1 MNKEFLLSI
10 ALVAPT
16 ILTQPVHAGPRG
28 GMRHESFDITQITPE
43 RLLANIEP
51 GEQVDLSHLQ
61 LEGEAGEAQLELE
74 RFDIFAANA
83 EILVHE
89 DSKIRRRPPRKGAY
103 YHGRVS
109 GHQDSLAVLSVDDN
123 GRTQGIVQLGDRVW
137 LLNDDRPDRRQR
149 LNLRSRSMPEQAL
162 PGQPSEPMRCGLDTL
177 KQTESGQQS
186 SLVSQAMAL
195 EPLIAPLPA
204 GQLFQATIA
213 IETDGEFYALFG
225 NAESATAYIANLF
238 AYASTLYE
246 RETQTR
252 LNLGQIN
259 LWPNA
264 ATDPWSF
271 TSTSAGLTAFKGY
284 WSNNKEA
291 VPRTTAHFLSGKN
304 LGGGIAYLNALC
316 SNDYGYGLSASLR
329 GDFAISNPQPLWDI
343 FVVTHEMGHN
353 FNSQHTHDYQ
363 NIGGDV
369 NPIDSCPSGFLPGL
383 SSLSGG
389 ASGAGNG
396 TIMSYC
402 HQLTGGYRNIS
413 LTFGQSPFAYGIKP
427 YRVSDVMTNYVAQ
440 QAVNHPGCLPI
451 LANNYDLS
459 ATKTGSGTGTL
470 TSSPAGL
477 NCGSTCSASFSADT
491 SVTLTATPDNGST
504 FNSWSGCDATSGTV
518 CNVSMSATRS
528 VTARFDAASYSL
540 TVNKSGTGS
549 GTVTSNPAGIN
560 CGATCVF
567 AYASGQSVTL
577 TPTPASGY
585 DFSSWSGACTGS
597 EACIVTMDAAKSV
610 TANFTAIPTRSSVLS
625 VTKTGLGSVTSLP
638 VGIDC
643 SGTCNATF
651 TNGTSV
657 TLTAAPVTGY
667 YFAGWGGACSGQ
679 GTCTLTINSNQT
691 ATANFAQIPSGNPLL
706 TITVTGGGT
715 VATNPSGMTCSS
727 TCSYPFP
734 TGTAVSLIPSANTGQ
749 TFMGWTGEGCIGRSS
764 CLITMDSPKTVGAT
778 FQNTYTLIMPA
789 INLLLFGD

>member
-1 MNKEFLLSI
+1 MNKTSLFLI
-10 ALVAPT
+10 VAVAST
-16 ILTQPVHAGPRG
+16 VLAQQGYAGPRG
-28 GMRHESFDITQITPE
+28 QKRHESFDITQITPE
-43 RLLANIEP
+43 RLLANIET
-51 GEQVDLSHLQ
+51 GDQVDLSHLQ

-74 RFDIFAANA
+74 RFDLFAANA

-123 GRTQGIVQLGDRVW
+123 GKTQGIVQLGDRVW

-162 PGQPSEPMRCGLDTL
+162 TSQPAEPMRCGLDTL
-177 KQTESGQQS
+177 KQTESSQQS
-186 SLVSQAMAL
+186 LPVTQAMAL

-252 LNLGQIN
+252 LALGQIN

-271 TSTSAGLTAFKGY
+271 TSTSAGLTAFGRY
-284 WSNNKEA
+284 WSNNKQA

-304 LGGGIAYLNALC
+304 LGGGIAYLDALC

-329 GDFAISNPQPLWDI
+329 GDFAINNPQPLWDI
-343 FVVTHEMGHN
+343 IVVTHEIGHN
-353 FNSQHTHDYQ
+353 FNSQHTHNYQ

-369 NPIDSCPSGFLPGL
+369 NPVDSCPSGFLPGL

-389 ASGAGNG
+389 APGAGNG

-413 LTFGQSPFAYGIKP
+413 LTFGQSPFAYGVKP

-440 QAVNHPGCLPI
+440 QAATYPGCLPI
-451 LANNYDLS
+451 LANNYDLA

-477 NCGSTCSASFSADT
+477 NCGSTCSASFSANT
-491 SVTLTATPDNGST
+491 TVTLTATPDTGSA
-504 FNSWSGCDATSGTV
+504 FISWSGCDATSGTV
-518 CNVSMSATRS
+518 CNVAMSAARS
-528 VTARFDAASYSL
+528 VTARFDVASHTL
-540 TVNKSGTGS
+540 TVNKSGTGT
-549 GTVTSNPAGIN
+549 GTLTSTPAGIS
-560 CGATCVF
+560 CGSTCS
-567 AYASGQSVTL
+567 ASF
-577 TPTPASGY
+577 PANR
-585 DFSSWSGACTGS
+585 A
-597 EACIVTMDAAKSV
+597 
-610 TANFTAIPTRSSVLS
+610 
-625 VTKTGLGSVTSLP
+625 
-638 VGIDC
+638 
-643 SGTCNATF
+643 
-651 TNGTSV
+651 V
-657 TLTAAPVTGY
+657 TLTAAPDTGSRFDSWSGCDTTSGTTCNVSMSSAKNVTATFLPTATYYSLNVSTSGSGSVLSDPAGILCPTQCSATYLSGTDITLYPTAAAGY
-667 YFAGWGGACSGQ
+667 YFTGWSGACSGLTVCTASMTGNQSVTAHFASVPPGSQLLSVNKSGQ
-679 GTCTLTINSNQT
+679 GAVTSL
-691 ATANFAQIPSGNPLL
+691 PSGINCG
-706 TITVTGGGT
+706 IG
-715 VATNPSGMTCSS
+715 
-727 TCSYPFP
+727 CSYPYPSNTVVTLFAAAEP
-734 TGTAVSLIPSANTGQ
+734 GYTFTGWGDACSGKGSCMVTLSSLQSVTAAFKSNYLMILP
-749 TFMGWTGEGCIGRSS
+749 I
-764 CLITMDSPKTVGAT
+764 
-778 FQNTYTLIMPA
+778 
-789 INLLLFGD
+789 INDYLNR

>member
-51 GEQVDLSHLQ
+51 GDQVDLSHLQ

-252 LNLGQIN
+252 LTLGQIN

-491 SVTLTATPDNGST
+491 SVTLPATPDNGST
-504 FNSWSGCDATSGTV
+504 FNSW
-518 CNVSMSATRS
+518 
-528 VTARFDAASYSL
+528 
-540 TVNKSGTGS
+540 
-549 GTVTSNPAGIN
+549 AG
-560 CGATCVF
+560 
-567 AYASGQSVTL
+567 
-577 TPTPASGY
+577 
-585 DFSSWSGACTGS
+585 
-597 EACIVTMDAAKSV
+597 
-610 TANFTAIPTRSSVLS
+610 
-625 VTKTGLGSVTSLP
+625 
-638 VGIDC
+638 
-643 SGTCNATF
+643 
-651 TNGTSV
+651 
-657 TLTAAPVTGY
+657 
-667 YFAGWGGACSGQ
+667 
-679 GTCTLTINSNQT
+679 
-691 ATANFAQIPSGNPLL
+691 
-706 TITVTGGGT
+706 
-715 VATNPSGMTCSS
+715 
-727 TCSYPFP
+727 
-734 TGTAVSLIPSANTGQ
+734 
-749 TFMGWTGEGCIGRSS
+749 
-764 CLITMDSPKTVGAT
+764 
-778 FQNTYTLIMPA
+778 
-789 INLLLFGD
+789 

>member
-51 GEQVDLSHLQ
+51 GDQVDLSHLQ

-186 SLVSQAMAL
+186 SLVPQAMAL

-610 TANFTAIPTRSSVLS
+610 TANFTAIPAGSSVLS

>member
-252 LNLGQIN
+252 LTLGQIN

-560 CGATCVF
+560 CGATCVY

-585 DFSSWSGACTGS
+585 YFSSWSGACTGS
-597 EACIVTMDAAKSV
+597 EACIVSMDAAKSV
-610 TANFTAIPTRSSVLS
+610 TANFTAIPAGSSVLS

>member
-51 GEQVDLSHLQ
+51 GDQVDLSHLQ

-252 LNLGQIN
+252 LTLGQIN

-597 EACIVTMDAAKSV
+597 EACIVSMDAAKSV
-610 TANFTAIPTRSSVLS
+610 TANFTAIPAGSSVLS

>member
-252 LNLGQIN
+252 LTLGQIN

-284 WSNNKEA
+284 WSNNKQA

-304 LGGGIAYLNALC
+304 LGGGIAYLDALC

-610 TANFTAIPTRSSVLS
+610 TANFTAIPTGSSVLS

-679 GTCTLTINSNQT
+679 GTCTLTITSNQT